1 MPKDRVNLL
10 LDRDAVERGK
20 HYAEAH
26 DTSLSQLVSAFLAAL
41 PTGEP
46 LDERALPPVARR
58 LFRAAAGGPDRED
71 YRRHLLEK
79 YGK

>member
-20 HYAEAH
+20 RYADAN
-26 DTSLSQLVSAFLAAL
+26 DTSLSQLVSAFLSAL
-41 PTGEP
+41 PTGDSV
-46 LDERALPPVARR
+46 DERALPPATRR